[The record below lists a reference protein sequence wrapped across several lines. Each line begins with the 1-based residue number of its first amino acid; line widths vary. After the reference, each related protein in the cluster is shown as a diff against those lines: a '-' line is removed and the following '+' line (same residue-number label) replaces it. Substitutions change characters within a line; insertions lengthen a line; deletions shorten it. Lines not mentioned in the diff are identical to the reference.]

1 MSLFNVIQLIGGV
14 GIFLYS
20 IKMISESLQLMA
32 GNSLQN
38 LIGMLTKTPILGVMV
53 GTVVTVLIQS
63 SSATTVMTVSFVDAG
78 LMTLKQAI
86 GLIMGANIGTTVTGQ
101 IIAFKIKDYC
111 YLFIILG
118 SLLQFLGKTNAQK
131 HLGAGL
137 FGFGLLFIGM
147 QTMEDSMYVL
157 RSRTDLFL
165 MFKESAMLGVLAGT
179 VITVLIQS
187 SAATLGITIALSM
200 QGLIPLEAAIPIIL
214 GSNIGTTITTI
225 LAAIGTCRHAKQACL
240 AHVLFNIIG
249 VAIFLPIMPLY
260 IDFIRASS
268 DSIGHQ
274 IANAHSLFN
283 ICNTIIF
290 LPFVGSFAKLI
301 TAIIPDPQKPES
313 RKSYLDPKL
322 IEFTPA
328 VAVDAVKNECLAMG
342 SVLLESIDKIEELYF
357 HHQKITREEL
367 TAIENLLDK
376 YHAEIGDYSQALMRH
391 KISDSELVRLHGYV
405 SSAGDMERIGDKCK
419 LLFHLWEKKEEL
431 QGDFSEQAIAELQQ
445 LFDKANTA
453 VELSVQNISL
463 PPASARE
470 AFAQVEDLSME
481 VRQMESKI
489 RHMHVTRLAQGL
501 CNASISLSFLD
512 AVGAIEHMS
521 YRAKKMS
528 QVIVHQ
534 HIHENS

>member
-1 MSLFNVIQLIGGV
+1 MTLLNVIQLIGGV

-20 IKMISESLQLMA
+20 IKMISDSLQLLA

-38 LIGMLTKTPILGVMV
+38 LIGMLTKTPILGVIV

-86 GLIMGANIGTTVTGQ
+86 GVIMGANIGTTVTGQ
-101 IIAFKIKDYC
+101 IIAFKVKDFC

-118 SLLQFLGKTNAQK
+118 SILQFIGKTNAQK
-131 HLGAGL
+131 YLGGGL

-147 QTMEDSMYVL
+147 ATMEDSMSIL
-157 RSRTDLFL
+157 RTRTDLFL
-165 MFKESAMLGVLAGT
+165 MFKESAMLGVLAGAL
-179 VITVLIQS
+179 VTVLIQS
-187 SAATLGITIALSM
+187 SAAALGLTIALSL
-200 QGLIPLEAAIPIIL
+200 QGLLTLDAAIPIIL

-249 VAIFLPIMPLY
+249 VCIFLPLLPLY
-260 IDFIRASS
+260 IDFIRATS

-283 ICNTIIF
+283 VCNTLLFI
-290 LPFVGSFAKLI
+290 PFVGIFARLI
-301 TAIIPDPQKPES
+301 TTIIPDSKKPEL
-313 RKSYLDPKL
+313 RKTYLDPKL

-342 SVLLESIDKIEELYF
+342 SALLEAIDKIEELYF
-357 HHQKITREEL
+357 LHQKITREEL

-376 YHAEIGDYSQALMRH
+376 YHQEINDYSQALMRH
-391 KISDSELVRLHGYV
+391 SVSDSELVRLHSYV

-419 LLFHLWEKKEEL
+419 MLFHIWEKKEEM
-431 QGDFSEQAIAELQQ
+431 QGSFSDEAISELQQ
-445 LFDKANTA
+445 MFDLANTA
-453 VELSVQNISL
+453 VEISVQNISL
-463 PPASARE
+463 PHERAVE
-470 AFAQVEDLSME
+470 TFAQVEELSQK
-481 VRQMESKI
+481 VRQMESEI
-489 RHMHVTRLAQGL
+489 RTRHVNRLALGL
-501 CNASISLSFLD
+501 CSSAIGLSFLD
-512 AVGAIEHMS
+512 AIGAIEHMC

-534 HIHENS
+534 QIH